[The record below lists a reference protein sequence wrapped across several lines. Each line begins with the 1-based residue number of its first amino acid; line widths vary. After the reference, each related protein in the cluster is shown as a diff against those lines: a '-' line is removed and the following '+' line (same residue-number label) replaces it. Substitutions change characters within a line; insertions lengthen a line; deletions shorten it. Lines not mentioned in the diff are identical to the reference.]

1 MSLLSD
7 DAVAALV
14 EAAREGQALEEL
26 PLDVAQPGR
35 RARTPTIR
43 VVDFRRTVKFKVEH
57 QERLKRAADTF
68 CRVAGTRLTSE
79 LRAHAEL
86 ELMQVEQGMY
96 SRVHAELTPSSLC
109 AVIASS
115 PDRPPL
121 VLAVE
126 QPLVL
131 EAVDRLLGSD
141 GRADVVDRALTDVDR
156 LIARRFFTTLTYC
169 LGQAWKELCGEE
181 LELQRTMSYEQ
192 VSDVAAIEEP
202 TLVLTIE
209 AKLDAVSTVLALLV
223 PFNAIGALL
232 TRMRSAPAPDPGT
245 GEALAANLCDIG
257 IELRAE
263 VGSIELTTDEVLAL
277 KPGDVLE
284 LETPAAGGVLLYA
297 DTTPVAPARPG
308 RNGRRRAA
316 QVDSTLEVRR

>member
-1 MSLLSD
+1 MTLLTD
-7 DAVAALV
+7 DAVQALV
-14 EAAREGQALEEL
+14 DAAREGQRVDDPPALT
-26 PLDVAQPGR
+26 AAR
-35 RARTPTIR
+35 RVRTPTIR

-68 CRVAGTRLTSE
+68 CRVAATRLTSE

-86 ELMQVEQGMY
+86 ELMQVEQGMW
-96 SRVHAELTPSSLC
+96 SRVHAELMPTSLC
-109 AVIASS
+109 GAVSS
-115 PDRPPL
+115 STDRPPL
-121 VLAVE
+121 VVAVE

-141 GRADVVDRALTDVDR
+141 GRAEVVDRALTEVDR
-156 LIARRFFTTLTYC
+156 LIARRFFATLTYC
-169 LGQAWKELCGEE
+169 LGQAWKELCGED
-181 LELQRTMSYEQ
+181 LELHRIMSYEQ
-192 VSDVAAIEEP
+192 ASDVAAIEEP

-209 AKLDAVSTVLALLV
+209 AKLDSVSTVLALFI

-232 TRMRSAPAPDPGT
+232 ARMRSAPAPDPGT
-245 GEALAANLCDIG
+245 GEALAANLRDIG

-263 VGSIELTTDEVLAL
+263 VGSIELSTDQVLAL

-284 LETPAAGGVLLYA
+284 LDTPAAGGVVLYA
-297 DTTPVAPARPG
+297 DRTAVAPARPG

-316 QVDSTLEVRR
+316 QVDSTIEVRR